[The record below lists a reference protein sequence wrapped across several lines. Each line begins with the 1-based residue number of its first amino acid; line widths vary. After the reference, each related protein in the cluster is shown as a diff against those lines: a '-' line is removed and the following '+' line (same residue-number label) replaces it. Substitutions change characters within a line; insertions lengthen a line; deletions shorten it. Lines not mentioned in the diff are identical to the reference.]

1 MSASAAALEVWDL
14 SVSVGRTPILGGV
27 SFAVP
32 RGRFVAIIGPNG
44 AGKSTLLRAVSGEL
58 RPTHGRVRLG
68 DLDVSAAT
76 PLALARR
83 RAVVSQHA
91 TAAEALTGLEIATLG
106 RLPHGGR
113 RSLPRHVEAA
123 LSALERC
130 GVAHLADR
138 AWGSLSGG
146 ERQRVQLAR
155 ALAQRPDDDTPFVY
169 LLDEVTASLDLG
181 HADRIFAMLRRE
193 ALSRGDTIL
202 AIVHDL
208 ALASRH
214 ADLVLMLAGGA
225 LVAAAPP
232 REAMRAAALSTAW
245 GSPIEVLDEG
255 HRGLLFLPSTGPST
269 GPSGGP
275 PANVV

>member
-1 MSASAAALEVWDL
+1 MNGLDMALEVVDL
-14 SVSVGRTPILGGV
+14 SVSVGQKTLLGGV
-27 SFAVP
+27 SFAIP

-44 AGKSTLLRAVSGEL
+44 AGKSTLLRAISGEL
-58 RPTHGRVRLG
+58 RPARGEVYIAG
-68 DLDVSAAT
+68 LDVARARPMT
-76 PLALARR
+76 LARH

-91 TAAEALTGLEIATLG
+91 TAAEALTALEIATLG

-113 RSLPRHVEAA
+113 RSAPHHVSAA

-138 AWGSLSGG
+138 DWGSLSGG

-155 ALAQRPDDDTPFVY
+155 ALAQRPSGAAPFLY

-181 HADRIFAMLRRE
+181 HADRIFAMLRAE
-193 ALSRGDTIL
+193 ALTRGDTIV

-214 ADLVLMLAGGA
+214 ADLVLMLSRGA

-232 REAMRAAALSTAW
+232 RHAMRADALSAAW
-245 GSPIEVLDEG
+245 GTPVDVLDEG
-255 HRGLLFLPSTGPST
+255 PRGLIVLPASPNPMQHQGFR
-269 GPSGGP
+269 
-275 PANVV
+275 